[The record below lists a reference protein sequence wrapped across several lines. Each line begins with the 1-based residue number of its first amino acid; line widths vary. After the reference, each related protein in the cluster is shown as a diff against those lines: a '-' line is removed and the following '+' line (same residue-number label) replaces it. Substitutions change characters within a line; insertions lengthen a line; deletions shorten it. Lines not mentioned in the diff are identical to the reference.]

1 MVTVSVRRCVGPN
14 LLDVHDQDVV
24 DDYDEDVDGG
34 GEDYFDGDDDTGNLI
49 NYFFHDLTLSS

>member
-34 GEDYFDGDDDTGNLI
+34 GEDYVDGDDDTGNLI
-49 NYFFHDLTLSS
+49 NDFFMT